1 MKKITITM
9 LILTIISI
17 STIKVDAAK
26 VIEKDDIKITKIS
39 NPDRG
44 EREID
49 GLMEGGDR
57 ENSYTW
63 RLAERG
69 DYIYIATRN
78 IASALV
84 NMYAEAFKE
93 GGISKDVLWAMV
105 DVITNGDIPRN
116 DELNGA
122 NILSYNKKTGE
133 FKVIYTAEAT
143 TYFRMATTYKGNVYF
158 GSYSADPKV
167 SQYILKLDKDGNFTK
182 VFESIGAISFRAT
195 CEYND
200 HLFFAGADEREVVV
214 DSEKTPTKIAILQ
227 KSNEDD
233 TKWDRVADYKDFGE
247 YAYDSIMSSWAGAP
261 IWELTTYK
269 GYIYATLPSTNGFI
283 IFRGHPAT
291 KKETANEYGW
301 YWEEVVGLHNGINEP
316 GLSTKKGGEPGTMRS
331 LIGSTYV
338 FKDQLYVY
346 NFDHSFGGEAS
357 AFAGMIQQL
366 GGKDTKASEYLKYMY
381 DSLKNPQSMW
391 KLNDETGKFEE
402 CKEFT
407 KLMEGTT
414 NEYVWRVGEHDG
426 QMYIATMDASIFY
439 NYLTRLTNGSFS
451 NITDEELDQQVTYL
465 NNLVKLLIEEK
476 GLNEKIN
483 VDKLETQLNSVKD
496 MLSEIV
502 TIEINKETI
511 KEFLKKYS
519 NSVEYI
525 EEEIKK
531 IKSKMDEEGT
541 KKVLEDL
548 IEEYKIRD
556 LIEENITEEN
566 ITNLVNLV
574 LNSEQKEEVIKRIK
588 EYMKLGEEVEIKEE
602 DLIKLATAFI
612 KYKTNELLDQAID
625 KVEEY
630 VNKIDWE
637 GLEMYNYISNMVK
650 NDTWGFD
657 LLRTK
662 DGVNFE
668 VISNNG
674 FEDKYNY
681 GASTFLSTKEGL
693 YIGTCNPF
701 YGAQLYLLT
710 TKENTSDTKYEII
723 EGANQTYNTNSTV
736 GLTFRANIEYEL
748 FEKFGKVF
756 VDNIEVDKKHYKF
769 KKGSTIIEFTQ
780 EFTNTL
786 KNGNHTLRILV
797 DDEKKKEAT
806 TNFNIVKEETNNSNV
821 TNQTSS
827 IVNPNTGDPIMK
839 WFYTMILSM
848 ISLVGMTIIYKKKI
862 TN

>member
-1 MKKITITM
+1 
-9 LILTIISI
+9 
-17 STIKVDAAK
+17 
-26 VIEKDDIKITKIS
+26 
-39 NPDRG
+39 
-44 EREID
+44 
-49 GLMEGGDR
+49 
-57 ENSYTW
+57 
-63 RLAERG
+63 
-69 DYIYIATRN
+69 
-78 IASALV
+78 
-84 NMYAEAFKE
+84 
-93 GGISKDVLWAMV
+93 
-105 DVITNGDIPRN
+105 
-116 DELNGA
+116 
-122 NILSYNKKTGE
+122 
-133 FKVIYTAEAT
+133 
-143 TYFRMATTYKGNVYF
+143 
-158 GSYSADPKV
+158 
-167 SQYILKLDKDGNFTK
+167 
-182 VFESIGAISFRAT
+182 
-195 CEYND
+195 
-200 HLFFAGADEREVVV
+200 
-214 DSEKTPTKIAILQ
+214 
-227 KSNEDD
+227 
-233 TKWDRVADYKDFGE
+233 
-247 YAYDSIMSSWAGAP
+247 
-261 IWELTTYK
+261 
-269 GYIYATLPSTNGFI
+269 
-283 IFRGHPAT
+283 
-291 KKETANEYGW
+291 
-301 YWEEVVGLHNGINEP
+301 
-316 GLSTKKGGEPGTMRS
+316 
-331 LIGSTYV
+331 
-338 FKDQLYVY
+338 
-346 NFDHSFGGEAS
+346 
-357 AFAGMIQQL
+357 
-366 GGKDTKASEYLKYMY
+366 
-381 DSLKNPQSMW
+381 
-391 KLNDETGKFEE
+391 
-402 CKEFT
+402 
-407 KLMEGTT
+407 
-414 NEYVWRVGEHDG
+414 
-426 QMYIATMDASIFY
+426 
-439 NYLTRLTNGSFS
+439 
-451 NITDEELDQQVTYL
+451 
-465 NNLVKLLIEEK
+465 
-476 GLNEKIN
+476 
-483 VDKLETQLNSVKD
+483 
-496 MLSEIV
+496 
-502 TIEINKETI
+502 
-511 KEFLKKYS
+511 
-519 NSVEYI
+519 
-525 EEEIKK
+525 EIKK